1 MIVMSGVKLNCCET
15 WLGSSLI
22 LPANLGAVQEST
34 LVEVLPTSIWD
45 TSSNMINAKIVK
57 LKFDPRF
64 TEDTMLC
71 DFVISVI
78 HCNNR
83 RNLQHVCYFKDL

>member
-57 LKFDPRF
+57 LKFDPRS
-64 TEDTMLC
+64 TEDTTLC
-71 DFVISVI
+71 DFVI
-78 HCNNR
+78 
-83 RNLQHVCYFKDL
+83 NLIDLQ